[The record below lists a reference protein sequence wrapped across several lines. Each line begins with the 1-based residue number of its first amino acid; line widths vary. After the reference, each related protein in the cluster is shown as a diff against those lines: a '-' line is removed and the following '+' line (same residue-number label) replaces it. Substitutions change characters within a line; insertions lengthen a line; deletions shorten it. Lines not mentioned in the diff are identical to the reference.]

1 VCKRQNTMQLDSCR
15 VCGTDRDY
23 DKDRINNIRE
33 HPNIEAIRQRE
44 RERFESA
51 RSHRD
56 AAEAAARAE
65 FSARY
70 GATGGA
76 TPKSEPAASSQRE
89 AETHSARSTAR
100 SSGPST
106 ARSDGDNG
114 STFDDLE
121 AARKYRKARKRA
133 EREAAQQAI
142 RERKKKV
149 EKEREAAKAASAAAA
164 AAAAAAATNP
174 INKPYGA
181 TKARES
187 GGDRSAAARTS
198 GKPKPPST
206 GNGTVSTQASTS
218 STAWKATKRTI
229 SKKFSFG
236 MKKAAELLK
245 KAKGDSES

>member
-1 VCKRQNTMQLDSCR
+1 MIRIASTTLESILTSRPFASARESASSLRALIETPPRLRQGRNSVLDMVRQVVPPPNQNRRRRVSAKPKRTPLGPR
-15 VCGTDRDY
+15 LGR
-23 DKDRINNIRE
+23 RGL
-33 HPNIEAIRQRE
+33 RQRV
-44 RERFESA
+44 RMA
-51 RSHRD
+51 TT
-56 AAEAAARAE
+56 AAPSTILKPPGSIAKLE
-65 FSARY
+65 
-70 GATGGA
+70 
-76 TPKSEPAASSQRE
+76 SEPN
-89 AETHSARSTAR
+89 ARPR
-100 SSGPST
+100 S
-106 ARSDGDNG
+106 
-114 STFDDLE
+114 L
-121 AARKYRKARKRA
+121 
-133 EREAAQQAI
+133 AI

-149 EKEREAAKAASAAAA
+149 EKEREAAKAASAAA